1 MACEGFAKM
10 VMDLRSH
17 KTVTHIRV
25 FEIPTRQYRFSM
37 VKCPPRKNY
46 MRLILWLGLSERNYN
61 KMSTS
66 MSTGSCSLS
75 LGRRNKNMNY
85 TVHERIAP
93 NISFEAIIING

>member
-1 MACEGFAKM
+1 MACGGFAKM

-46 MRLILWLGLSERNYN
+46 IGVKLWLGLSERNYN
-61 KMSTS
+61 KTSTS
-66 MSTGSCSLS
+66 MSTGCCSLS
-75 LGRRNKNMNY
+75 LETRKKNDNY
-85 TVHERIAP
+85 PIYQ
-93 NISFEAIIING
+93 